1 MKPLNFRSHFKQQM
15 ENFVNLRRLSGTD
28 YQSQIKLLEYFDDF
42 LVQKYPYPDADPDA
56 DASSH
61 LLTPDMVEGYL
72 HSDSNQRLSKRSLS
86 NRFSVVR
93 QFAHYLSQFDPLSY
107 VPASR
112 PIPKS
117 DTYQSRL
124 PYIYKQ
130 TEIKSFLAEAV
141 KLTPLNSLRPHTYY
155 TLFGLLYTTG
165 LRIGEALALNI
176 EDFEQE
182 SNLLHIGEGK
192 FRKSRWVPL
201 SVSAGKI
208 LQEYIDLR
216 QQKSSLPMPL
226 DSPIFISL
234 KKKRLHQNTVFKTLQ
249 FLLKK
254 CGIPKNKYS
263 GPRIHDFRHTFA
275 VHRLIQWY
283 RNGQDV
289 NVRLPALSTYMGHVD
304 ISSTQIYL
312 QATAELLEQGN
323 QRFLAHYRQKVKK
336 GERLS
341 LSRRF
346 P

>member
-1 MKPLNFRSHFKQQM
+1 MKPLNFHSHFKEQM

-42 LVQKYPYPDADPDA
+42 LVQKYPDPG
-56 DASSH
+56 ASSH
-61 LLTPDMVEGYL
+61 RLTRDMVEGYL
-72 HSDSNQRLSKRSLS
+72 DSDRNQRLSKRGVS

-112 PIPKS
+112 STPGS
-117 DTYQSRL
+117 NTSRL
-124 PYIYKQ
+124 PYIYKI
-130 TEIKSFLAEAV
+130 TEIRSLLAQAL
-141 KLTPLNSLRPHTYY
+141 KLTPSNSLRPHTYY
-155 TLFGLLYTTG
+155 TLFGILYTTG

-182 SNLLHIGEGK
+182 SNLLHIREGK

-201 SVSAGKI
+201 STSAGKI

-216 QQKSSLPMPL
+216 QRKSSLPVPL
-226 DSPIFISL
+226 DSDSPIFISL
-234 KKKRLHQNTVFKTLQ
+234 EKKRLHQATVFEALQ
-249 FLLKK
+249 SLLKK
-254 CGIPKNKYS
+254 CGIPKSKSN

-283 RNGQDV
+283 RSGEDV
-289 NVRLPALSTYMGHVD
+289 NARMPALATYMGHVN

-312 QATAELLEQGN
+312 QATAELLAQGN
-323 QRFLAHYRQKVKK
+323 QRFLAHFRKKVKGVK
-336 GERLS
+336 GKGGG
-341 LSRRF
+341 F
-346 P
+346 YD